1 MVPFFF
7 KTFVALII
15 NVFKLIQPCYLNT
28 SIFEPSIFEPFVGI
42 LRARK
47 IGVKL

>member
-7 KTFVALII
+7 KTLVALII

-28 SIFEPSIFEPFVGI
+28 SIFEPSIFEPFCRYLESSKNRG
-42 LRARK
+42 
-47 IGVKL
+47 